1 VNAPDGSVL
10 FEGILSAGDTFEVP
24 ATEEPPTLRVG
35 ESGAM
40 FMAVNGTP
48 YGPVGPAGQVTSDVA
63 LSAEAITGTY
73 AQADL
78 AQSEVLTEYVAVA
91 SAAQA
96 QAAAQAVPPGTAPA
110 DTAEAPLTE

>member
-1 VNAPDGSVL
+1 
-10 FEGILSAGDTFEVP
+10 
-24 ATEEPPTLRVG
+24 VG
-35 ESGAM
+35 ESGAL

-48 YGPVGPAGQVTSDVA
+48 YGPVGPSGKVTSNVA
-63 LSAEAITGTY
+63 LSADSITTAY

-78 AQSEVLTEYVAVA
+78 TQSEVLTDYVAVA